1 MDILKRSLA
10 PITDKAWREIDIQAK
25 RALTEKL
32 SARKFVDV
40 IGPKGWDYVVIG
52 LGRLDISETQPV
64 EDVQVGIHRV
74 QPLVETHIAFQLEIL
89 ELDNIVRGARDIE
102 LDALIK
108 AAQKIA
114 LFEEEAIYNGFKPGN
129 ITGLAESVV
138 HPAIPFTEKPDEFLK
153 AISQGMTTLA
163 RASVGGPYALI
174 INPEIWN
181 IVANSVQGYPL
192 KKRVKNMLGGSIIPS
207 LNIDDAFLVSI
218 RGGDMELIIGQ
229 DFSIGYESHDDKH
242 VKLFLTESFT
252 FRVLDPRVI
261 VSLNR

>member
-10 PITDKAWREIDIQAK
+10 PITDEAWTEIDAQAK
-25 RALTEKL
+25 KTLTEKL
-32 SARKFVDV
+32 SARRFVDV
-40 IGPKGWDYVVIG
+40 VGPKGWDYVVVG
-52 LGRLDISETQPV
+52 LGRLDISENQLV
-64 EDVQVGIHRV
+64 QDVQAGIHQV
-74 QPLVETHIAFQLEIL
+74 QPLVETRISFQLEIW
-89 ELDNIVRGARDIE
+89 ELDNIVRGAKDIE
-102 LDALIK
+102 LDALIT

-138 HPAIPFTEKPDEFLK
+138 HPAISFTEKPDEFLK
-153 AISQGMTTLA
+153 VVSQGMTTLA

-181 IVANSVQGYPL
+181 IVASSVQGYPL
-192 KKRVKNMLGGSIIPS
+192 KKRVENMLGGSVIPS
-207 LNIDDAFLVSI
+207 LNIDDAFLISI
-218 RGGDMELIIGQ
+218 RGGDLELIIGQ
-229 DFSIGYESHDDKH
+229 DFSIGYESHDSKH

-252 FRVLDPRVI
+252 FRVLDPGVI